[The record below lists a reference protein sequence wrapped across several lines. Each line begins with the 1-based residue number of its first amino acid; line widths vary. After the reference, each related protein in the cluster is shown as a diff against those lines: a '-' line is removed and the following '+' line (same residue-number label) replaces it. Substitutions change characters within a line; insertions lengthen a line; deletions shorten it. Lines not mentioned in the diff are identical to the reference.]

1 MLVYEG
7 VKSGFINDVDLNLI
21 TDKILKDLKKY
32 FIEVLVNLKLILG
45 VNLCLECVVF

>member
-21 TDKILKDLKKY
+21 TDKILTRFK
-32 FIEVLVNLKLILG
+32 
-45 VNLCLECVVF
+45 